1 MCIMLDSRMGSHLQR
16 FARTAAHLAERE
28 GHLFRHQWCATCGA
42 ARIIHGEVM
51 ESISPS
57 WYDIFHYFHGRCFP
71 NNWWN
76 LIQEIS
82 PDAPWCWNM
91 SLHLDHPWV
100 FFHKIWWKYGEQA
113 ERRSDS
119 IFSVAGRI
127 ANFQRTHIFCY
138 HPVMFIRWMWAVQWW
153 GVPVR
158 DFTFQAKNGS
168 GNHVALTCSDATRYP
183 LKKGKL
189 RKDWDAN
196 PLTGHN
202 PCTSRRIVTMK
213 PYETIRLYDHSC

>member
-51 ESISPS
+51 ESISPG

-100 FFHKIWWKYGEQA
+100 FFPQNMVKIWRASRETIWL
-113 ERRSDS
+113 
-119 IFSVAGRI
+119 
-127 ANFQRTHIFCY
+127 HIFCGWKDRKLSKDTY
-138 HPVMFIRWMWAVQWW
+138 FLLSSGHVYQVNVGSSMMRCSRSGLHLPSKKWQRKPRCSYLQW
-153 GVPVR
+153 
-158 DFTFQAKNGS
+158 
-168 GNHVALTCSDATRYP
+168 CYP
-183 LKKGKL
+183 LPFKKG
-189 RKDWDAN
+189 
-196 PLTGHN
+196 
-202 PCTSRRIVTMK
+202 
-213 PYETIRLYDHSC
+213 

>member
-71 NNWWN
+71 KKWWN

-82 PDAPWCWNM
+82 PDAPWSWNM
-91 SLHLDHPWV
+91 SLHLDHPWGV
-100 FFHKIWWKYGEQA
+100 KQNMVKIWRASRETIWL
-113 ERRSDS
+113 
-119 IFSVAGRI
+119 
-127 ANFQRTHIFCY
+127 HIFCGWKDRKLSKDTYFWY

-158 DFTFQAKNGS
+158 DFTFQAKMAAETTLLFPA
-168 GNHVALTCSDATRYP
+168 VMLPVTRQ
-183 LKKGKL
+183 KRKL

-202 PCTSRRIVTMK
+202 PCTSRRIVTN
-213 PYETIRLYDHSC
+213 YETIWNHPTIRS